1 MDALA
6 TRNKL
11 LTRWQA
17 LKNERS
23 SWLAHWQEIGQY
35 LLPRAGRF
43 LDTTA
48 NQGGKRHQKI
58 HDNTVLRAPR
68 VLSAGL
74 SAGMTSPAR
83 PWLRLSTSVPELDE
97 STNVKKWLAEVG
109 RLMLLIFAK
118 SNTYRVLPSAYKEL
132 GVFGS
137 WSDIIV
143 SDYKNVIHHHPQTIG
158 EYAFADS
165 YAGRVNTV
173 FREVQLTVAQV
184 VNEFGKDKCT
194 QTVRTL
200 FDSGNLD
207 ARVDV
212 LHVIEPRSDRDPTQ
226 RDALNMPWKSVYF
239 EKSADDGKY
248 LRESG
253 FKDFSA
259 LCPRWEVTSGDVY
272 GHSPGM
278 EALGDAIQLQHEQL
292 RKAQG
297 IDYQTRPPLQVPI
310 GLKMEGAN
318 TLPGG
323 ITYVDTAGPN
333 NTIRSLFDVRLN
345 LEHLL
350 FDIQDVRERINSS
363 FYVDMFLMISNTAQR
378 TKTATEVA
386 ELHEEKLLLIGPAL
400 ERQHDEMLKPLVE
413 ITFRHMVEANIIP
426 PPPEEMQGMDL
437 SVEFISVLAQAQRA
451 VTTGAIDRFVINL
464 GSIAAVKPEVLDKFD
479 ADQWADVYADAL
491 GVDPDLIVPGN
502 KVALIRQQRA
512 QAAQEQAMVEQM
524 HQRAD
529 TAAKLASANTE
540 GKNALTDVTR
550 AFSGY
555 T

>member
-1 MDALA
+1 
-6 TRNKL
+6 
-11 LTRWQA
+11 
-17 LKNERS
+17 
-23 SWLAHWQEIGQY
+23 
-35 LLPRAGRF
+35 
-43 LDTTA
+43 
-48 NQGGKRHQKI
+48 
-58 HDNTVLRAPR
+58 
-68 VLSAGL
+68 
-74 SAGMTSPAR
+74 
-83 PWLRLSTSVPELDE
+83 
-97 STNVKKWLAEVG
+97 
-109 RLMLLIFAK
+109 
-118 SNTYRVLPSAYKEL
+118 
-132 GVFGS
+132 
-137 WSDIIV
+137 
-143 SDYKNVIHHHPQTIG
+143 
-158 EYAFADS
+158 
-165 YAGRVNTV
+165 
-173 FREVQLTVAQV
+173 
-184 VNEFGKDKCT
+184 
-194 QTVRTL
+194 
-200 FDSGNLD
+200 
-207 ARVDV
+207 
-212 LHVIEPRSDRDPTQ
+212 
-226 RDALNMPWKSVYF
+226 
-239 EKSADDGKY
+239 
-248 LRESG
+248 
-253 FKDFSA
+253 
-259 LCPRWEVTSGDVY
+259 
-272 GHSPGM
+272 
-278 EALGDAIQLQHEQL
+278 
-292 RKAQG
+292 
-297 IDYQTRPPLQVPI
+297 
-310 GLKMEGAN
+310 MEGAN